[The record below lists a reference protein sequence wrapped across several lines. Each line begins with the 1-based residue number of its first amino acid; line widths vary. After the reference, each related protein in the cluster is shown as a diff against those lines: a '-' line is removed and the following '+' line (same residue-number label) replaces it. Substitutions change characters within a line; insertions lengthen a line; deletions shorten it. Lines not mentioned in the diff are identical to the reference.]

1 MKLTAKKL
9 IKMLS
14 QPYAASELEK
24 LHMRRTVTSTVMEG
38 IALLET
44 VALWAVIARLAITSD
59 SSHTQALILI
69 GVFGT
74 AITALLL
81 YGAYHPIDT
90 VNLPFRIK
98 TVRQVELAALS
109 ERTTALLAP
118 PMAAAVAANE
128 CGLASKMPIN
138 IMGAVLLCTGL
149 VFIILI
155 WRAKYEKRDL
165 LFIFSKQGLFT
176 LKTSLVYV
184 QKKASL
190 RCKQA
195 FFFYRGNRN
204 QEKGIA

>member
-14 QPYAASELEK
+14 QPYVATELEK
-24 LHMRRTVTSTVMEG
+24 LHIRRTVTSTVMEG

-138 IMGAVLLCTGL
+138 IMGAVVLCTGL

-155 WRAKYEKRDL
+155 WRAK
-165 LFIFSKQGLFT
+165 
-176 LKTSLVYV
+176 
-184 QKKASL
+184 
-190 RCKQA
+190 
-195 FFFYRGNRN
+195 
-204 QEKGIA
+204 

>member
-1 MKLTAKKL
+1 M
-9 IKMLS
+9 
-14 QPYAASELEK
+14 
-24 LHMRRTVTSTVMEG
+24 
-38 IALLET
+38 
-44 VALWAVIARLAITSD
+44 
-59 SSHTQALILI
+59 
-69 GVFGT
+69 
-74 AITALLL
+74 LL

-155 WRAKYEKRDL
+155 WRAK
-165 LFIFSKQGLFT
+165 
-176 LKTSLVYV
+176 
-184 QKKASL
+184 
-190 RCKQA
+190 
-195 FFFYRGNRN
+195 
-204 QEKGIA
+204 

>member
-9 IKMLS
+9 IKMFY

-74 AITALLL
+74 ATTALLL

-98 TVRQVELAALS
+98 TVRQMELAALS
-109 ERTTALLAP
+109 ERTTALIAP

-155 WRAKYEKRDL
+155 WRAK
-165 LFIFSKQGLFT
+165 
-176 LKTSLVYV
+176 
-184 QKKASL
+184 
-190 RCKQA
+190 
-195 FFFYRGNRN
+195 
-204 QEKGIA
+204 